1 MKELKLARA
10 GATLSVLTLTILAIG
25 LLIQITGQHAL
36 AALIPGGTGLILV
49 ATGAYLILRSRGSAD
64 LAAAIKVTRGAALA
78 AAAVVVVGVAAM
90 GVTGSGV
97 MTTLVLALVGLQAP
111 IGLQMAA
118 SFLK

>member
-1 MKELKLARA
+1 MKELKPARA
-10 GATLSVLTLTILAIG
+10 GATLGVLALTILAIG

-78 AAAVVVVGVAAM
+78 AAVVVVGVAAM